1 MKQAAEETRIIL
13 GEEYTY
19 DQVDWSVQ
27 TGYPVEH
34 GRMSHSSMIL
44 GLWNGDESAINEMR
58 EYMESHEFKHLTSA
72 GTIYHRIMNKLD
84 RLGMDNVTDAR
95 LVYEAI
101 LQLPCSESDREWR
114 QEVEQRY
121 GKYIATTR
129 RNRARKT
136 MRQSA

>member
-1 MKQAAEETRIIL
+1 MKNTEEKRTIL

-34 GRMSHSSMIL
+34 GRMSHSAMIM
-44 GLWNGDESAINEMR
+44 GLWHGDEFAISEMR

-72 GTIYHRIMNKLD
+72 GRIYHRIMDKLHPM
-84 RLGMDNVTDAR
+84 GMDNVTDAR

-101 LQLPCSESDREWR
+101 LQLPVSEEDREWR
-114 QEVEQRY
+114 EEVEQLY
-121 GKYIATTR
+121 GKYIATIR

-136 MRQSA
+136 IRKAA